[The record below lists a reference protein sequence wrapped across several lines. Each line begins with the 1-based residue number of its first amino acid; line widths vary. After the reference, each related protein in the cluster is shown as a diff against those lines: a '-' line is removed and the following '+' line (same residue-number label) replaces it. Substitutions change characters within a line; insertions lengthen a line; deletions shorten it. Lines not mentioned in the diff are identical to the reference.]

1 VIGLVVYSVYAGYVG
16 GNEAPHVL
24 DPLNGL
30 LDR

>member
-16 GNEAPHVL
+16 GNETLHVL
-24 DPLNGL
+24 DPLDRL